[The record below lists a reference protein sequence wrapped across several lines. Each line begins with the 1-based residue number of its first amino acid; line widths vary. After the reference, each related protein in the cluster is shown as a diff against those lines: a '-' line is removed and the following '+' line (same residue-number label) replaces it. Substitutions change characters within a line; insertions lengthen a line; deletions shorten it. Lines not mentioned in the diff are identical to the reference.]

1 MAGLNFDIFAKDKTG
16 QAFDSVKNKVGGLK
30 SAFGSLK
37 SALGGF
43 GGLIAGAFS
52 IAALKNIGDMASKI
66 NDLSVRFKV
75 SAESLSQYSLIA
87 GEVGVD
93 NESIARSWQQLAK
106 NSVEAANGNKQLTQT
121 FAQLGIDAAKFK
133 DLPLDQ
139 QFAVL
144 AEAMQ
149 GIENPAER
157 VNIAMALMGK
167 SGAEML
173 QVMELG
179 GDGLRKMQEEADRL
193 GVTLTQTQAGAIDG
207 MMDAFGRLGLVL
219 RGVGQDLLATVAPAL
234 EVVANVMTEILLY
247 AINIVKAAFESL
259 RQLFNEVV
267 AWMIRR
273 FGDLLNVVAEGKAL
287 LANIPG
293 EIGEAYA
300 KEAEALKSQAD
311 ILRNVTAETDKIA
324 ESQKNHNAQLQ
335 TTADLLK
342 KVQTNMPTLNKSY
355 EDVGKATKKVA
366 TQAQND
372 FDSLE
377 KQIGRTADTAQT
389 RFVDALLNMGDG
401 FESFR
406 DIADNALK
414 QISSSILNNLI
425 NSMFQAQNTLPWLSG
440 GGGGGGFG
448 SFLGS
453 AGNFLGSLFAGGFA
467 EGGTLRPGQWGI
479 TGERGMEAVYA
490 GNSPLTVIPFAPA
503 ENTGAGT
510 QIINTYKTYQI
521 DARGAEAGVEKR
533 IMAALKQVDQS
544 IESRSVMAVANAR
557 QRNPGLV

>member
-173 QVMELG
+173 QV
-179 GDGLRKMQEEADRL
+179 
-193 GVTLTQTQAGAIDG
+193 
-207 MMDAFGRLGLVL
+207 
-219 RGVGQDLLATVAPAL
+219 LATVAPAL